1 MRCVPIKHALL
12 SLSLFRACES
22 LHFKIGLGCG
32 LFFVVFFPNAND
44 AADAEKLGESRHK
57 FEI

>member
-1 MRCVPIKHALL
+1 MRCVPIKQALL

-32 LFFVVFFPNAND
+32 LFVAISPNAND
-44 AADAEKLGESRHK
+44 AAEAEKLEESRHK